1 MERIAGG
8 DEKMVKPKD
17 GKARI
22 TYSVRLNPDLL
33 KQLKHIAVDDNKT
46 VGELIE
52 EGINLLLEKRS
63 TSRKE

>member
-1 MERIAGG
+1 
-8 DEKMVKPKD
+8 MVKPKD